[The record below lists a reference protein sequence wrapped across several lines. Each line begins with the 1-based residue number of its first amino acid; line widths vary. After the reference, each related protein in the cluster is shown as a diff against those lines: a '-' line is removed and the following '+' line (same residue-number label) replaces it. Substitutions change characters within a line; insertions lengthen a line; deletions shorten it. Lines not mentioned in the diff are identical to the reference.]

1 MINAVAATE
10 IPYLFVAVKLL
21 CAVCA
26 GGLIGLERAIHG
38 RPTGFRTHSIVCL
51 AGAAL
56 IQVVVYL
63 PIWMAGG
70 PTDII
75 RTDATRV
82 MQGIMTGIGFLG
94 AGVIFR
100 EGLTIR
106 GLTTAASIWI
116 TASIGLLFGIGFFYI
131 GTVTTLIAILVLTVF
146 RRIEAWI
153 HTQTYAHCM
162 VTYARDSDV
171 QDQDFLELLVEHNLE
186 MVGNINH
193 QVTNDG
199 KDCEINMTIRS
210 AKPDAFVRLSKDLR
224 KRPEYR
230 IFNIEYIRD

>member
-1 MINAVAATE
+1 MIKAVAATE

-51 AGAAL
+51 ACAAL
-56 IQVVVYL
+56 VQVIVHL
-63 PIWMAGG
+63 PIWLAGAPDG
-70 PTDII
+70 IY

-82 MQGIMTGIGFLG
+82 MQGIMSGMGFLG

-116 TASIGLLFGIGFFYI
+116 TAPIGILFGIGFFYV
-131 GTVTTLIAILVLTVF
+131 GTITTVIAIVILTVF
-146 RRIEAWI
+146 RRVETLI
-153 HTQTYAHCM
+153 HTRTYAHCM
-162 VTYARDSDV
+162 VTFARDSAIEDE
-171 QDQDFLELLVEHNLE
+171 DFLKLLSEHKLE
-186 MVGNINH
+186 MIGNMNH
-193 QVTNDG
+193 QIING
-199 KDCEINMTIRS
+199 GGDCELNMTIRS
-210 AKPDAFVRLSKDLR
+210 SKLDSFEILSRTLR
-224 KRPEYR
+224 QKPEYKT
-230 IFNIEYIRD
+230 FNIEFIRD

>member
-1 MINAVAATE
+1 MFNNVMVHE
-10 IPYLFVAVKLL
+10 IPYLFVAIKLI

-26 GGLIGLERAIHG
+26 GGIIGLERAFHG

-56 IQVVVYL
+56 VQVIVYL
-63 PIWMAGG
+63 PVWMGG
-70 PTDII
+70 APTDVV

-82 MQGIMTGIGFLG
+82 MQGVMTGIGFLG

-116 TASIGLLFGIGFFYI
+116 TATIGLLFGIGFFYV
-131 GTVTTLIAILVLTVF
+131 GVLTTVIAIIVLTVF
-146 RRIEAWI
+146 RRIEGLI

-162 VTYARDSDV
+162 VSFARDSAV
-171 QDQDFLELLVEHNLE
+171 SVEDFLAVLAQHELVV
-186 MVGNINH
+186 VGNVNH
-193 QVTNDG
+193 QVTPDG
-199 KDCEINMTIRS
+199 KDCELNMTIRS
-210 AKPDAFVRLSKDLR
+210 RKLDAFANVSGALR
-224 KRPEYR
+224 HMPEYKT
-230 IFNIEYIRD
+230 FNIEYIRD

>member
-1 MINAVAATE
+1 MIKAVAATE

-26 GGLIGLERAIHG
+26 GGLIGLERAFHG

-56 IQVVVYL
+56 IQVVVHL
-63 PIWMAGG
+63 PIWLAGA
-70 PTDII
+70 PENIY
-75 RTDATRV
+75 RTDATRI
-82 MQGIMTGIGFLG
+82 MQGVMTGIGFLG

-116 TASIGLLFGIGFFYI
+116 TASIGLLFGIGFFYV
-131 GTVTTLIAILVLTVF
+131 GALTTVICIIVLTVF
-146 RRIEAWI
+146 RQIETWI

-162 VTYARDSDV
+162 VAFARDSDV
-171 QDQDFLELLVEHNLE
+171 RDEDVLELLAEHGLE
-186 MVGNINH
+186 VVGNMNH
-193 QVTNDG
+193 QVTQQG
-199 KDCEINMTIRS
+199 TDCELNMTIRS
-210 AKPDAFVRLSKDLR
+210 SKQDAFVRLSKTLR
-224 KRPEYR
+224 RRSEYKT
-230 IFNIEYIRD
+230 FNIEFIRD